1 MPFQAACTVSDGLP
15 LLNISMIQRCQ
26 RPYVLSLRTR
36 RAASPCLMFMFTN
49 HIKKAPE
56 HGQFNHYYQKL
67 KHLD

>member
-1 MPFQAACTVSDGLP
+1 MPFQAACTVSDGLS

-26 RPYVLSLRTR
+26 ALLCTLRTR
-36 RAASPCLMFMFTN
+36 RAVSPRLMFMFIN

>member
-1 MPFQAACTVSDGLP
+1 MYS
-15 LLNISMIQRCQ
+15 
-26 RPYVLSLRTR
+26 PYTAGGVALSQ
-36 RAASPCLMFMFTN
+36 FMFIN